1 MLFILP
7 FFVLLKSST
16 MKAKGTK
23 NVNPVIMT
31 IGDYYETG
39 LSCNRGLLG
48 IKSLTTDKV
57 LIEDF
62 TNWLNEGRELLKPF
76 SYTVGMMDLAPP
88 NLAEMKLHNKTG
100 LELAK
105 RIKSILPVEIPV
117 YYACID
123 LKILLEQIRNK

>member
-1 MLFILP
+1 M
-7 FFVLLKSST
+7 FVLSKSNA
-16 MKAKGTK
+16 MKTK
-23 NVNPVIMT
+23 ETNYLNTVIIT
-31 IGDYYETG
+31 IGDCYENG
-39 LSCNRGLLG
+39 ISCNRGLMV
-48 IKSLTTDKV
+48 IKSITTDKL

-62 TNWLNEGRELLKPF
+62 NKWLAEGRELLKPF

-123 LKILLEQIRNK
+123 LTILLEQIKNK

>member
-1 MLFILP
+1 
-7 FFVLLKSST
+7 

-31 IGDYYETG
+31 IGDYYVTG

-76 SYTVGMMDLAPP
+76 SYTVGILDLTPP
-88 NLAEMKLHNKTG
+88 SLGDLKQHNKTG
-100 LELAK
+100 LELTK
-105 RIKSILPVEIPV
+105 RIKGILPAEIKV

-123 LKILLEQIRNK
+123 LKILIEQIKNK